1 MNIPLVMNAAP
12 IDSINNQIK
21 SNEAEFISKNSIL
34 PNNTSNTS
42 NTKKETNVNTLKSL
56 IQNIHNNTDNNE
68 EGDLYNSLSNYE
80 SATQKSFKPN
90 YKIDNNLINSSNTQL
105 AYTRETNN
113 NNNNTTNNLNIE
125 NKEELLQKLNYI
137 IYTLDKQKDIKSDQK
152 IEELLLYSFLGM
164 FIIYVLDS
172 FTKIG
177 KYKR

>member
-12 IDSINNQIK
+12 IDSNNNQIK
-21 SNEAEFISKNSIL
+21 SNETEFISKNSIL
-34 PNNTSNTS
+34 PNNIS
-42 NTKKETNVNTLKSL
+42 NTKKKTNVNTLKNL
-56 IQNIHNNTDNNE
+56 IQNIHDNDNNE

-80 SATQKSFKPN
+80 SVTQKSSKPKYN
-90 YKIDNNLINSSNTQL
+90 IDNDLINSSNTQL
-105 AYTRETNN
+105 AYSKER
-113 NNNNTTNNLNIE
+113 NNNNTTSNLNIE
-125 NKEELLQKLNYI
+125 NKEEVLQKLNYI

-152 IEELLLYSFLGM
+152 IEELLLYSFLGV

>member
-1 MNIPLVMNAAP
+1 MNP
-12 IDSINNQIK
+12 
-21 SNEAEFISKNSIL
+21 
-34 PNNTSNTS
+34 
-42 NTKKETNVNTLKSL
+42 
-56 IQNIHNNTDNNE
+56 
-68 EGDLYNSLSNYE
+68 
-80 SATQKSFKPN
+80 ATQKSFKPN

-105 AYTRETNN
+105 AYTRESK
-113 NNNNTTNNLNIE
+113 NNNTTNNLNIE

>member
-12 IDSINNQIK
+12 IDSNNNQIK
-21 SNEAEFISKNSIL
+21 SNETEFISKNSIL
-34 PNNTSNTS
+34 PNNIS
-42 NTKKETNVNTLKSL
+42 NTKKKTNVNTLKNL
-56 IQNIHNNTDNNE
+56 IQNIHDNDNNE

-80 SATQKSFKPN
+80 SVTQKSSKPKYN
-90 YKIDNNLINSSNTQL
+90 IDNDLINSSNTQL
-105 AYTRETNN
+105 AYSKER
-113 NNNNTTNNLNIE
+113 NNNTTSNLNIE
-125 NKEELLQKLNYI
+125 NKEEVLQKLNYI

-152 IEELLLYSFLGM
+152 IEELLLYSFLGV

>member
-12 IDSINNQIK
+12 IDSNNNQIK
-21 SNEAEFISKNSIL
+21 SNETEFISKNSIL
-34 PNNTSNTS
+34 PNNIS
-42 NTKKETNVNTLKSL
+42 NTKKKTNVNTLKNL
-56 IQNIHNNTDNNE
+56 IQNIHNNDNNE

-80 SATQKSFKPN
+80 SVTQKSSKPKYN
-90 YKIDNNLINSSNTQL
+90 IDNDLINSSNTQL
-105 AYTRETNN
+105 AYSKEGNN
-113 NNNNTTNNLNIE
+113 KTTSNLNIE
-125 NKEELLQKLNYI
+125 NKEEVLQKLNYI

-152 IEELLLYSFLGM
+152 IEELLLYSFLGV

>member
-12 IDSINNQIK
+12 IDGNNNQIK

-34 PNNTSNTS
+34 PNNT
-42 NTKKETNVNTLKSL
+42 NTKKDSNVNTLKSL
-56 IQNIHNNTDNNE
+56 IQNIHNNSDNNE

-80 SATQKSFKPN
+80 SATQKSYKPN

-105 AYTRETNN
+105 AYTRES
-113 NNNNTTNNLNIE
+113 NNNTTNNLNIE

>member
-12 IDSINNQIK
+12 IDSNNNQIK
-21 SNEAEFISKNSIL
+21 SNETEFISKNSIL
-34 PNNTSNTS
+34 PNNIS
-42 NTKKETNVNTLKSL
+42 NTKKKTNVNTLKNL
-56 IQNIHNNTDNNE
+56 IQNIHDNDNNE

-80 SATQKSFKPN
+80 SVTQKSSKPKYN
-90 YKIDNNLINSSNTQL
+90 IDNDLINSSNTQL
-105 AYTRETNN
+105 AYSKEGNN
-113 NNNNTTNNLNIE
+113 KTTSNLNIE
-125 NKEELLQKLNYI
+125 NKEEVLQKLNYI

-152 IEELLLYSFLGM
+152 IEELLLYSFLGV

>member
-12 IDSINNQIK
+12 IDSNNNQLQ
-21 SNEAEFISKNSIL
+21 SNETEFISKNSIL
-34 PNNTSNTS
+34 PNNIS
-42 NTKKETNVNTLKSL
+42 NTKKKTNVNTLKNL
-56 IQNIHNNTDNNE
+56 IQNIHDNDNNE

-80 SATQKSFKPN
+80 SVTQKSSKPKYN
-90 YKIDNNLINSSNTQL
+90 IDNDLINSSNTQL
-105 AYTRETNN
+105 AYSKER
-113 NNNNTTNNLNIE
+113 NNNNTTSNLNIE
-125 NKEELLQKLNYI
+125 NKEEVLQKLNYI

-152 IEELLLYSFLGM
+152 IEELLLYSFLGV

>member
-12 IDSINNQIK
+12 IDGNNNQIK

-34 PNNTSNTS
+34 PNNT
-42 NTKKETNVNTLKSL
+42 NTKKDSNVNTLKSL

-105 AYTRETNN
+105 AYTRESNN

>member
-1 MNIPLVMNAAP
+1 MNPQP
-12 IDSINNQIK
+12 
-21 SNEAEFISKNSIL
+21 
-34 PNNTSNTS
+34 
-42 NTKKETNVNTLKSL
+42 
-56 IQNIHNNTDNNE
+56 
-68 EGDLYNSLSNYE
+68 
-80 SATQKSFKPN
+80 QKSYKPN

-105 AYTRETNN
+105 AYTRES